1 MKSNNKIDADDVTL
15 VSLLDHQK
23 FTIDYFQREFRW
35 ERKHIEQLIDD
46 LTTSFLNDYDDK
58 HEREEVEDYNCY
70 YMGPVVISNKEGKL
84 SIIDGQQRITS
95 LTLLL
100 IYLNNLQ
107 KTASCKESVGTL
119 IFSERHGKKS
129 YNMQVEEREECFDAL
144 FNTGQYDPSGE
155 DESVANLVNRYNDI
169 AELYPDE
176 LKNNALPYFI
186 SWLKENIIFVKIVT
200 YSEENAY
207 TIFETMNDRGLNLTP
222 SEMLKGYLLS
232 KIKDT
237 GLKNKLNIFWKHQ
250 ISELHEWSSVEDLEF
265 FKSWLRA
272 KYADTIRP
280 GKKGSSNED
289 FEKIGTTFH
298 TWVKD
303 KIKLLDLQKEKQYI
317 DFVDNEFNFY
327 SKLYIKILAAQ
338 STQTKGLESVYSIDW
353 FGIARSL
360 SYPLLMAPITKEDSD
375 EVQNK
380 KLQLVAH
387 FIEYF
392 SVVRSVNQRTLGQSS
407 LRYTI
412 YSLVKE
418 IRNNSVERLAIKLK
432 RKVKAFEETFEGIGT
447 FNINQ
452 QNKRF
457 VRFYL
462 ARITTFIENECGI
475 NTSIDDYMSDDVKKP
490 AQIEHIWADM
500 YEQHKDE
507 FDQKDDFQFFR
518 NSLGGLILL
527 PKGTNQSFNRD
538 PYPIKLPH
546 YLKQNLLAQSL
557 HKDCYVKNPNF
568 IKWYKENGLSFKPH
582 DKFCKKDIEER
593 ETLYKEI
600 SALIWSP
607 ESFDALVK

>member
-1 MKSNNKIDADDVTL
+1 MRYNNKIDANDVSL
-15 VSLLDHQK
+15 LSLLDHQK
-23 FTIDYFQREFRW
+23 FTIDYFQREYRW

-46 LTTSFLNDYDDK
+46 LTSSFINNYDEA
-58 HEREEVEDYNCY
+58 HEREEVEEYNCY
-70 YMGPVVISNKEGKL
+70 YMGPVVISSKDGKL

-107 KTASCKESVGTL
+107 KTADIKETVATL
-119 IFSERHGKKS
+119 IYSEKHGKKS
-129 YNMQVEEREECFDAL
+129 YNMQVEERQKCFDAL
-144 FNTGQYDPSGE
+144 FNTGQYDISDE
-155 DESVANLVNRYNDI
+155 DESVENLVNRYSDI

-176 LKNNALPYFI
+176 LKNKALPYFI

-232 KIKDT
+232 KMKDQ
-237 GLKNKLNIFWKHQ
+237 KVKIKLNMYWKKQ
-250 ISELHEWSSVEDLEF
+250 TSELHDWSAIEDLEF
-265 FKSWLRA
+265 FKAWLRA

-303 KIKLLDLQKEKQYI
+303 KVKLLCLDKEKQYI
-317 DFVDNEFNFY
+317 EFVDDKFKFY
-327 SKLYIKILAAQ
+327 SNLYIKILNAQ
-338 STQTKGLESVYSIDW
+338 STKCKGLESVYFIDW

-360 SYPLLMAPITKEDSD
+360 SYPLLMASIKEEDD
-375 EVQNK
+375 EIIQNK

-392 SVVRSVNQRTLGQSS
+392 SVVRSINQRTLGQSS

-418 IRNNSVERLAIKLK
+418 IRDKSVDRLTVILK
-432 RKVKAFEETFEGIGT
+432 RKVNAFEETFDGMNS
-447 FNINQ
+447 FNMNQ

-457 VRFYL
+457 VRFFL
-462 ARITTFIENECGI
+462 ARITNYIENECGI
-475 NTSIDDYMSDDVKKP
+475 NSDIDDYMSDDVKKP
-490 AQIEHIWADM
+490 AQIEHIWAEIYD
-500 YEQHKDE
+500 QHTNE
-507 FDQKDDFQFFR
+507 FDQKTDFQFYR
-518 NSLGGLILL
+518 NSLGDLILL
-527 PKGTNQSFNRD
+527 PKGTNQSFNKD
-538 PYPIKLPH
+538 PYTVKLPH

-557 HKDCYVKNPNF
+557 HKDCYIKNPNF
-568 IKWYKENGLSFKPH
+568 IKWYKDNKLSFKPH
-582 DKFCKKDIEER
+582 DKYEKKDIEER
-593 ETLYKEI
+593 EILYKEI
-600 SALIWSP
+600 ANQIWSAD
-607 ESFDALVK
+607 SFDKLAN